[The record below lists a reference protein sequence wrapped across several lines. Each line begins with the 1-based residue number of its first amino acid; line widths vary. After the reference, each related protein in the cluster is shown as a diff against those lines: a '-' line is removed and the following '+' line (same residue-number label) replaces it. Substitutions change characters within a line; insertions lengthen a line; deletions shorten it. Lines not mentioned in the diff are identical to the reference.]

1 VSPSPRAR
9 RLHGQEGV
17 TSLTEL
23 PMDGGGI
30 RSIERLLLRPMA
42 PGKRPTIHVDRPT
55 LEGGRQPGGPFATL
69 EAGLA
74 ALSESFREKLLEPS
88 GRQDGARFEWDG
100 SVLRAQIDFPR
111 GTSFYGAGLVAAP
124 LLRTG
129 RAVVFWNSDAWHYS
143 AETPSL
149 YSSMPYVLALLPDG
163 TATGV
168 LVDSPCRGTVWIAHD
183 GLEFA
188 FEGEPY
194 DVVRIEGAGPAEVTA
209 ELTRRT
215 AGFALPPL
223 WALGYHQSRWGW
235 DTADEVLAVAREL
248 RARKIP
254 CDALWLDIQHMD
266 RHRPFTF
273 DPVRF
278 PDPEGL
284 LAELR
289 EQGFHT
295 VAIVDPALPVD
306 RAYGPT
312 AEALAQGH
320 FVLNASGKPVRG
332 RVWPGMCHFPDFTR
346 GETRAWWAGLVER
359 FARRGLDGLW
369 CDMNEPSVFRVP
381 TKTLPENAR
390 HAGDDVLP
398 PADHARYHN
407 LYGQLMAQAT
417 REGVER
423 AHPERRPFVLSRAG
437 HLGTARHAA
446 TWTGDN
452 QATWEDLRLSIPMV
466 LSLGLCGQPL
476 SGPDLGGFDGD
487 PDGELFARWFE
498 LGALLPFAR
507 GHSHRDACRKEPWA
521 FGPEVEERVRRAL
534 QLRLALLP
542 ELYTALHSPPPV
554 RPVFFADPSDARLRA
569 IDDAFLLGPNLLV
582 APIVERGTDRR
593 SVVLPRGGWYA
604 FDGEGEFLEAD
615 ELGVEAQP
623 GQPPIFA
630 RAGCIVSTARDLA
643 RAADLAGEALDLKVF
658 LDRDGQ
664 ATGWLHQDDGQR
676 REATPAN
683 WRRLKFRARPEGG
696 GTAVDVL
703 RSSGELSGALPR
715 LRAVVRSPRGGPG
728 KAPVSIAPALTASDE
743 GKPWWGELNSW
754 RGWGE

>member
-1 VSPSPRAR
+1 MSPAPRAR

-17 TSLTEL
+17 TSLADL

-30 RSIERLLLRPMA
+30 QSVGRLLLRPIA
-42 PGKRPTIHVDRPT
+42 RSGTQPTILVDRPT
-55 LEGGRQPGGPFATL
+55 LQDGRQPSWPFATL
-69 EAGLA
+69 EPGLA
-74 ALSESFREKLLEPS
+74 ALSGSFLANLLEPS
-88 GRQDGARFEWDG
+88 ERQDGARFEWDG
-100 SVLRAQIDFPR
+100 TVLRAQIDFPR
-111 GTSFYGAGLVAAP
+111 STSFYGVGLVAAP

-168 LVDSPCRGTVWIAHD
+168 LVDSPWRGTVWIAHD

-209 ELTRRT
+209 ELTHRT
-215 AGFALPPL
+215 AKHVLPPL
-223 WALGYHQSRWGW
+223 WALGYQQSRWGW
-235 DTADEVLAVAREL
+235 NTADEVLAIAREL

-284 LAELR
+284 LAGLH
-289 EQGFHT
+289 EQGFRT
-295 VAIVDPALPVD
+295 VSIVDPGLPVD
-306 RAYGPT
+306 PTYEPT
-312 AEALAQGH
+312 AEALAQDH
-320 FVLNASGKPVRG
+320 FVLDASGEPLRG

-346 GETRAWWAGLVER
+346 GETRAWWARLVER
-359 FARRGLDGLW
+359 FALRGLDGIW
-369 CDMNEPSVFRVP
+369 IDMNEPSVFRVP
-381 TKTLPENAR
+381 TKTLPENAL
-390 HAGDDVLP
+390 HAGDGVLP
-398 PADHARYHN
+398 RDDHARYHN

-417 REGVER
+417 REGLER
-423 AHPERRPFVLSRAG
+423 AHPDRRPFVLSRAG

-452 QATWEDLRLSIPMV
+452 QSTWEDLRLSIPMV
-466 LSLGLCGQPL
+466 LSLALCGQPL

-521 FGPEVEERVRRAL
+521 FGPEVEECVRKAL
-534 QLRLALLP
+534 ELRLRLLP
-542 ELYTALHSPPPV
+542 ELYSAFFDPPPV

-569 IDDAFLLGPNLLV
+569 IDDSFLVGPNLLV
-582 APIVERGTDRR
+582 APIVQSGTDRR

-604 FDGEGEFLEAD
+604 FDGEEALRDEPELEQR
-615 ELGVEAQP
+615 AQP
-623 GQPPIFA
+623 GTPPLFA
-630 RAGCIVSTARDLA
+630 RAGAVIATTPGLA
-643 RAADLAGEALDLKVF
+643 RADELPDAPLELRVY
-658 LDRDGQ
+658 LDRSGQ
-664 ATGWLHQDDGQR
+664 ARGSLQVDRGSAQPR
-676 REATPAN
+676 FGSE
-683 WRRLKFRARPEGG
+683 WRSLSFRARSDDRGTRVEVQQVIGARTDPLPPMRAIVRQPGG
-696 GTAVDVL
+696 G
-703 RSSGELSGALPR
+703 RSSAAIELQPIRSRDPETGLPAESGM
-715 LRAVVRSPRGGPG
+715 G
-728 KAPVSIAPALTASDE
+728 
-743 GKPWWGELNSW
+743 
-754 RGWGE
+754 